1 MARDHV
7 KGSDTVKLHPTSD
20 QGTEVD
26 DDSCSI
32 STLLLAQNALQQTIP
47 NGGLGLPCCIYLPV
61 EEKKT
66 HFNKSSASLKEL
78 GSIPTDLLQVLFFFF
93 FLPQS
98 VWKEVACQGHM
109 AWKGDPYGTAFS
121 WQHRENSELQQ
132 WQEERSLRDFFDPP
146 SVLTAK
152 HRHSSYRKHH
162 PWEDVSPA
170 VLSFWQQLC
179 WYEGVDIGR
188 GDVCWLGMEMAVT
201 G

>member
-7 KGSDTVKLHPTSD
+7 KRSDTVKLHPTSD

-93 FLPQS
+93 FYPNQYGRRLLAKAIWHGKVTLMGLLSLGSTGRTQS
-98 VWKEVACQGHM
+98 SNSDRKRDLWETSLTHRVCLRQSIVTLLTGNITPGRMWALQCSHFDNNYAGMK
-109 AWKGDPYGTAFS
+109 AWT
-121 WQHRENSELQQ
+121 
-132 WQEERSLRDFFDPP
+132 
-146 SVLTAK
+146 
-152 HRHSSYRKHH
+152 
-162 PWEDVSPA
+162 
-170 VLSFWQQLC
+170 
-179 WYEGVDIGR
+179 
-188 GDVCWLGMEMAVT
+188 
-201 G
+201 

>member
-93 FLPQS
+93 FTPISMEGGCLP
-98 VWKEVACQGHM
+98 M
-109 AWKGDPYGTAFS
+109 PYGM
-121 WQHRENSELQQ
+121 
-132 WQEERSLRDFFDPP
+132 ER
-146 SVLTAK
+146 
-152 HRHSSYRKHH
+152 
-162 PWEDVSPA
+162 
-170 VLSFWQQLC
+170 
-179 WYEGVDIGR
+179 
-188 GDVCWLGMEMAVT
+188 
-201 G
+201 